1 MEENENEDNFEES
14 MDIDNEESI
23 KVVLLGESGVGKT
36 SIISQFTKGLF
47 NQDIMST
54 NGATFS
60 TKKKE
65 FKEQN
70 KILSFEIWDTA
81 GQEKYRSLAKMF
93 FKDAAVTLLV
103 YDITNKDSFIEI
115 KDYWMDLVKENG
127 PEQVIMYIVGNK
139 YDLSEKEGVSEEE
152 VRKYAQSQS
161 ISLWFTSAKDSTG
174 IDELFEEIGKKYLSP
189 EFTNS
194 EEIIQRKIRKNEV
207 NKINKEEELKNNN
220 KKQNKKKCC

>member
-36 SIISQFTKGLF
+36 SIISKFTKGLF

-115 KDYWMDLVKENG
+115 KDYWMDLVKEHG
-127 PEQVIMYIVGNK
+127 REQVIMYIVGNK
-139 YDLSEKEGVSEEE
+139 CDLSEKEAVSEEE

-174 IDELFEEIGKKYLSP
+174 IDELFEKKKKKYLSP

>member
-139 YDLSEKEGVSEEE
+139 YDLSEKEGVNEEE
-152 VRKYAQSQS
+152 VRKYAQSQN

>member
-139 YDLSEKEGVSEEE
+139 YDLSEKEGVNEEE
-152 VRKYAQSQS
+152 VRKYAQSQN

-194 EEIIQRKIRKNEV
+194 EEITQRKIRKNEV

>member
-36 SIISQFTKGLF
+36 SIISKFTKGLF

-139 YDLSEKEGVSEEE
+139 CDLSEKEAVSEEE

>member
-152 VRKYAQSQS
+152 IRKYAQSQS

>member
-139 YDLSEKEGVSEEE
+139 CDLSEKEAVSEEE

>member
-36 SIISQFTKGLF
+36 SIISKFTKGLF

-139 YDLSEKEGVSEEE
+139 YDLSEKEGVNEEE
-152 VRKYAQSQS
+152 VRKYAQSQN